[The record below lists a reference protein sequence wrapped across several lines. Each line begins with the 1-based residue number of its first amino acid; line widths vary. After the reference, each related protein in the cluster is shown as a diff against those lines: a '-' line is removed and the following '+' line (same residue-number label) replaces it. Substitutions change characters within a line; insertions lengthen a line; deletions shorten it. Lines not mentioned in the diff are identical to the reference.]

1 MKKLLGL
8 LISMCFAFISVEAQ
22 NLGYNETYFK
32 LTPSS
37 TLDKV
42 TTGDSTWNYVVTK
55 EMDARC
61 QVHVDFSIEKTAGT
75 SDTAWIYLESKM
87 FENQSYS
94 KVDSILWDGQGTKV
108 VYFSP
113 TVQTFTGVSDSIV
126 SISQTAI
133 KLYSGNKYWQIRY
146 AGTNDSF
153 TAYVRRLNFK
163 FVK

>member
-1 MKKLLGL
+1 MKKF
-8 LISMCFAFISVEAQ
+8 IAFITLCLLYVGVSAQ
-22 NLGYNETYFK
+22 NLGYNETYFR
-32 LTPSS
+32 LSPSA

-42 TTGDSTWNYVVTK
+42 TTGDSLWDYVVTK

-61 QVHVDFSIEKTAGT
+61 QVHVDFAIEKTAGT

-87 FENQSYS
+87 FENQSYT
-94 KVDSILWDGQGTKV
+94 KIDSVMWNGIGTKT

-113 TVQTFTGVSDSIV
+113 AVQTFTGVSDSTV
-126 SISQTAI
+126 SITQTAI
-133 KLYSGNKYWQIRY
+133 KLYSGNKYWRVRY